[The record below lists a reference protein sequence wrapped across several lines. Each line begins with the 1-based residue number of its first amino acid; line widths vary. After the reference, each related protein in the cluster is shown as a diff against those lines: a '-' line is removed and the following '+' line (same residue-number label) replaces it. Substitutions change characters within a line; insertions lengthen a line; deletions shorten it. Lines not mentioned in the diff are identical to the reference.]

1 MLHSMSNVTNGR
13 DCFCSKAT
21 DFIQAQVNLQCLPST
36 AIFGQE
42 HPPLSVT
49 RASVPSWSRKVNM
62 SDYHHLF
69 FLLLQETAALKGHS
83 IKKKNMHLR
92 MGLCDPQVTGGITEP
107 VKADV

>member
-1 MLHSMSNVTNGR
+1 MSNVTNGR
-13 DCFCSKAT
+13 DCFCSEAT

-69 FLLLQETAALKGHS
+69 FSSPPGDSSLKGALH
-83 IKKKNMHLR
+83 KKKPCTSGWVYVILKSQ
-92 MGLCDPQVTGGITEP
+92 GVLLSL
-107 VKADV
+107 